1 MMFTGAFSGLMTA
14 ANASVIG
21 QQMFGLTP
29 TTAAFYVSL
38 YSLSNC
44 LGRVIWG
51 TVSDKLG
58 RNNTLYIILGVII
71 LAFVLLLSLSS
82 ATGFAISIMI
92 LGICFGGVMGVYPP
106 LVMENYGPIN
116 QGVNYGIVFCGY
128 SVAAFFGPKIAV
140 SIAKSNHGDF
150 SKAFYVAIAV
160 AVVGLILNFV
170 YQKTKGTAQN

>member
-1 MMFTGAFSGLMTA
+1 
-14 ANASVIG
+14 
-21 QQMFGLTP
+21 
-29 TTAAFYVSL
+29 
-38 YSLSNC
+38 
-44 LGRVIWG
+44 
-51 TVSDKLG
+51 
-58 RNNTLYIILGVII
+58 
-71 LAFVLLLSLSS
+71 
-82 ATGFAISIMI
+82 MI
-92 LGICFGGVMGVYPP
+92 LTHYLFRFFNRYHLMCDYISLCVITEFIFSNWVCNQPHDSGHLFWWCHGVYPP

-170 YQKTKGTAQN
+170 YQKVKGVAQN